1 MKISFLIFMLSGLLI
16 YGQTPTY
23 YHDPS
28 LDSINGQVGN
38 VDADLNGYLSQQL
51 TISNVNNYGVGSVS
65 NYPSTITNVIGPAS
79 STNTSAISNAWA
91 TVLGGLSLTNAF
103 NTNSTSANTNSVIDL
118 GTFNG
123 QDFTMDFSSN
133 SLTSSQ
139 KSVMSFIYNIT
150 LSFIYLFLFIFSFS
164 YLQKD
169 FLASMN
175 QRQMSGLTQS
185 IFGFNASAPT
195 ALIYCALIV
204 SALVAMLSLVV
215 TNGFIKLALQASLAI
230 APQLSLFTALPGW
243 DVLILCFPITQAMSA
258 YFTYLAF
265 RYIFAYP
272 LFLVVRCVQLFLI
285 R

>member
-1 MKISFLIFMLSGLLI
+1 MLSALLI

-79 STNTSAISNAWA
+79 LTNTSAISNAWA
-91 TVLGGLSLTNAF
+91 TVLGGLSFTNAF

-139 KSVMSFIYNIT
+139 KSVLSFIYNIT
-150 LSFIYLFLFIFSFS
+150 LSFIYLLLFIFSFS

-230 APQLSLFTALPGW
+230 APQLSLFTVLPGW

>member
-150 LSFIYLFLFIFSFS
+150 LSFIYLLLFIFSFS

>member
-1 MKISFLIFMLSGLLI
+1 MLSGLLI

-28 LDSINGQVGN
+28 LDSINGSVGN
-38 VDADLNGYLSQQL
+38 VDADLNGYLGQEL
-51 TISNVNNYGVGSVS
+51 TISNVNNYGVGTVS
-65 NYPSTITNVIGPAS
+65 NYPTTVTNVIGPAS
-79 STNTSAISNAWA
+79 STNTSAISNSWA
-91 TVLGGLSLTNAF
+91 TVLGGLSFTNAF
-103 NTNSTSANTNSVIDL
+103 PNTNSTTANTNSVLDL

-123 QDFTMDFSSN
+123 QDYTMDFSAN
-133 SLTSSQ
+133 SLSSSL
-139 KSVMSFIYNIT
+139 KSVLTIIYNIT
-150 LSFIYLFLFIFSFS
+150 LSFIYLLLFIFSFS

-204 SALVAMLSLVV
+204 AALVAMLSVVV